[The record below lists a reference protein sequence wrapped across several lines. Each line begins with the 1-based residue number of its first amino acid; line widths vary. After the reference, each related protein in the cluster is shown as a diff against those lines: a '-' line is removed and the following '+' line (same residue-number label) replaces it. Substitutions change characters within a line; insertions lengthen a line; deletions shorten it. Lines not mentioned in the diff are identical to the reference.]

1 MAPGDT
7 ARALG
12 DSPARLCARLRETRA
27 ATALLTVSWCHA
39 SRDRPRRA
47 QTKRRARAHRNEA
60 RIRVGG
66 RGAVGA
72 VPGVGMSSN
81 LLRPEQDA
89 RWREGP
95 CARFLLPPC
104 LSRTPRLVWGACP
117 RLPRAG
123 PELPSLGLW
132 LAWRVAGGAAPP
144 RSDEPAAP
152 REEPRPD
159 HSRASKSPLGP
170 FSRKDQTRART
181 RNPAEAPEAS
191 HPLPSPPRAH
201 VLPPGRQNSPPR
213 TSH

>member
-1 MAPGDT
+1 MEGGAVRPLSPASLPEPGHPVSSG

-12 DSPARLCARLRETRA
+12 SP
-27 ATALLTVSWCHA
+27 
-39 SRDRPRRA
+39 
-47 QTKRRARAHRNEA
+47 
-60 RIRVGG
+60 G
-66 RGAVGA
+66 
-72 VPGVGMSSN
+72 
-81 LLRPEQDA
+81 
-89 RWREGP
+89 
-95 CARFLLPPC
+95 
-104 LSRTPRLVWGACP
+104 
-117 RLPRAG
+117 AG